1 MNKYCLLLSL
11 LFCGSLWSFA
21 QTGAA
26 EGKLQFN
33 DECTTITVGKKASS
47 DGSVRTSHTDDSHR
61 SRTDISVVP
70 AQRHEKGE
78 TVTMTKR
85 IWTKKYPMPSYW
97 DDSIGV
103 IPQVPYTYKYFNT
116 AYPCLN
122 EHQLAIGESTIG
134 GRASLKS
141 DSGLIECQNLCAL
154 LMQRCSTA
162 RDAIRTADTLTRKY
176 GWRDAGECLTIAD
189 TKEVW
194 HLEIYG
200 PGKGNKG
207 AVWVA
212 QRVPDDHIAVNAN
225 ASTIKEINPSDTDY
239 FLCSENIYSLA
250 LDSGWWKEGEPFLFC
265 YVYAPESRTMI
276 ACRRREWR
284 VYDLLAP
291 SLKLDPNMENYPF
304 SVKPDHPVSMKEMM
318 MVFRDYYEGTEYDL
332 RKNITVEGKDG
343 KMEISPMA
351 NPFMG
356 VDELK
361 LHKVN
366 GGWHQ
371 YGERCIA
378 VRFTVYGT
386 IIQCRD
392 WLPNEIGGLLWFA
405 LDNVASSV
413 YVPIYAGVSDLPS
426 TYKTDG
432 RKTGFSRDAAWWA
445 FNRVGT
451 LAMQR
456 WGDMHKDID
465 AVWGAFEKELL
476 RNQSSV
482 ESEALQLYNA
492 KNPKKCIDFLTK
504 YTGDCCVR
512 AVDAAW
518 KLGDAIWTGYDE
530 LW

>member
-1 MNKYCLLLSL
+1 MNRTHTLLTL
-11 LFCGSLWSFA
+11 LAGAVFASAGVSA
-21 QTGAA
+21 QTQAD
-26 EGKLQFN
+26 FN
-33 DECTTITVGKKASS
+33 DECTTITVGKKASD

-61 SRTDISVVP
+61 SRTNISVVP
-70 AQRHEKGE
+70 AQDHAKGDS
-78 TVTMTKR
+78 VTMMWRRWAKAGSTR
-85 IWTKKYPMPSYW
+85 MPSYE
-97 DDSIGV
+97 DIPIGR
-103 IPQVPYTYKYFNT
+103 IPQVAHTYQYFNT

-141 DSGLIECQNLCAL
+141 DSGLIECQTLCML

-162 RDAIRTADTLTRKY
+162 RDAIRTADTLTKKY

-189 TKEVW
+189 RNEVW

-200 PGKGNKG
+200 PGKGRRG
-207 AVWVA
+207 ALWVA

-225 ASTIKEINPSDTDY
+225 ASTIKEIDPNDSNY
-239 FLCSENIYSLA
+239 FLCSENIYQLA
-250 LDSGWWKEGEPFLFC
+250 LDSGWWKEGEPFRFC
-265 YVYAPESRTMI
+265 YVYAPESRQLI
-276 ACRRREWR
+276 AARRREWR
-284 VYDLLAP
+284 VFDLLAP

-304 SVKPDHPVSMKEMM
+304 SVKPDTLVSMQAMM
-318 MVFRDYYEGTEYDL
+318 RVFRDFYEGTPYDL
-332 RKNITVEGKDG
+332 RKNITVAGKEGK
-343 KMEISPMA
+343 MVISPLA

-392 WLPNEIGGLLWFA
+392 WLPDAIGGLLWFA

-413 YVPIYAGVSDLPS
+413 YVPLYAGITDLPE
-426 TYKTDG
+426 TYKTDA
-432 RKTGFSRDAAWWA
+432 RLTGFSRDAAWWG

-456 WGDMHKDID
+456 WGDMHRDID
-465 AVWGAFEKELL
+465 SVWQPFEKELL
-476 RNQSSV
+476 RNQPFI
-482 ESEALQLYNA
+482 EKEALDLYR
-492 KNPKKCIDFLTK
+492 KSPKKAIARLTQ
-504 YTGDCCVR
+504 YSGSCCTK

-518 KLGDAIWTGYDE
+518 KLGNDIWTRYDE

>member
-1 MNKYCLLLSL
+1 MNNIRLLLL
-11 LFCGSLWSFA
+11 GAAYIFAFGTLPA
-21 QTGAA
+21 QTDMT
-26 EGKLQFN
+26 FN
-33 DECTTITVGKKASS
+33 DECTTITVGKKASD

-70 AQRHEKGE
+70 AQDHPKGA
-78 TVTMTKR
+78 TVTMMWRRWAKAGST
-85 IWTKKYPMPSYW
+85 PMPSYQ
-97 DDSIGV
+97 DVPIGT
-103 IPQVPYTYKYFNT
+103 IPQVPHTFKYFNT

-134 GRASLKS
+134 GRATLKS
-141 DSGLIECQNLCAL
+141 DSGLIECQTLCML

-162 RDAIRTADTLTRKY
+162 RDAIRTADTLTKKY

-189 TKEVW
+189 RNEVW

-200 PGKGNKG
+200 PGKGKRG
-207 AVWVA
+207 ALWVA

-225 ASTIKEINPSDTDY
+225 ASTIKEIDPKNSDY
-239 FLCSENIYSLA
+239 FLCSDNIYQLA
-250 LDSGWWKEGEPFLFC
+250 LDSGWWKEGEPFRFC
-265 YVYAPESRTMI
+265 YVYAPESRQLI
-276 ACRRREWR
+276 AARRREWR
-284 VYDLLAP
+284 VFDLLAP

-304 SVKPDHPVSMKEMM
+304 SVKPDTLVSMEAMM
-318 MVFRDYYEGTEYDL
+318 RVFRDFYEGTPYDL
-332 RKNITVEGKDG
+332 RKNITVAGKDG

-356 VDELK
+356 IDELK

-392 WLPNEIGGLLWFA
+392 WLPDEIGGLLWFA

-413 YVPIYAGVSDLPS
+413 YVPIYAGVTDLPS
-426 TYKTDG
+426 TYKTDA
-432 RKTGFSRDAAWWA
+432 RLTGFSKEAAWWG

-456 WGDMHKDID
+456 WGDMRRDIE
-465 AVWGAFEKELL
+465 AVWKPFEKNLL
-476 RNQSSV
+476 QQQTSI
-482 ESEALQLYNA
+482 ETEALQLYR
-492 KNPKKCIDFLTK
+492 KNPKKCAAFLTG
-504 YTGDCCVR
+504 YTNEWCNK
-512 AVDAAW
+512 AVEAAW
-518 KLGDAIWTGYDE
+518 KLGDDIWTRYDE